1 MFVTKFENKTY
12 GIQHNLRDLFSVEK
26 VKSEYKSSSKNIYK
40 GKNKHPDPW
49 SLSFSSVIKKKKK
62 QNDKRPRI
70 IIHLIQK
77 FLLPS
82 FEWTSLSISV
92 NE

>member
-40 GKNKHPDPW
+40 GKISTQIHDLYL
-49 SLSFSSVIKKKKK
+49 SLLSLKKKKA
-62 QNDKRPRI
+62 NW
-70 IIHLIQK
+70 QK
-77 FLLPS
+77 TENHNTFNS
-82 FEWTSLSISV
+82 KVFIA
-92 NE
+92 